1 MKLKNFKDILVESKK
16 MRKIIVPKLKH
27 DKFKQVWI
35 SVKNAKHGPRI
46 KIFKNNQAKG
56 ENFSVTIEENPK
68 TIGKVFVNSKE
79 LDRIKEFIKV
89 NERLLIDYWN
99 YSIDTTDL
107 AINITKV

>member
-1 MKLKNFKDILVESKK
+1 MELKKFKDILNEK
-16 MRKIIVPKLKH
+16 MLLEMANFSPKHTGLKE
-27 DKFKQVWI
+27 VIWV
-35 SVKNAKHGPRI
+35 SVKNANHGPRI
-46 KIFKNNQAKG
+46 KIFKNKQAKG

-79 LDRIKEFIKV
+79 LNKINEFIKV